1 MAPLRVVLALLLA
14 ARLVAANLLL
24 AYSIERHG
32 ARNVLPKT
40 ATLKESDAAGGPT
53 LLPEGQ
59 LQAWKAGA
67 AYAARYLNA
76 STCATDDTCLDLKA
90 AANSPGP
97 EYGVVGTADGTWNN
111 FNTLFRSSALDRT
124 IMTARSFLDAVFP
137 PMNVPTTS
145 QYLPDG
151 QQVVPVYSLPEDG
164 NTLTRAYTACPTYD
178 TRLLNWYQSDEFK
191 AKEAD
196 SAPLRDSIAANVSGL
211 NTSLTNW
218 WNVYDGFNVYRIYGV
233 GTPMPDVDNQTF
245 AQMQELAYW
254 LETSKMHSSLTG
266 NLLAGPL
273 LADLLSYL
281 EAAATAAT
289 SNVVD
294 PVYYKVVHLSGHY
307 DTQLGILGAIALN
320 QLPAAANF
328 TWFKKIPSLAAIM
341 VFELH
346 ASGSDGVP
354 QSLAVRLVMQDG
366 PSANYTTIPLPCAS
380 AGDGAEALAG
390 PGACTLEAFTQMVQP
405 LAMNTSQWCDA
416 CANTGMTM
424 CQLKTTAK
432 ALEVANA
439 TLAANGLAADGQS
452 ASAGAASS
460 GSGDSGLSD
469 GAWAGILV
477 GCIAAVSALFGV
489 AFVAYRRRMTKELEQ
504 ARLGGMQAVAA
515 LPGTV

>member
-1 MAPLRVVLALLLA
+1 MMGTRVVCALLLL
-14 ARLVAANLLL
+14 ARLAAADLLL

-76 STCATDDTCLDLKA
+76 STCSADSTCLDTKA
-90 AANSPGP
+90 AANLPGP
-97 EYGVVGTADGTWNN
+97 EYGVVGTPNGTWNN
-111 FNTLFRSSALDRT
+111 FNSLFRSSALDRT

-137 PMNVPTTS
+137 PINPPTDT

-178 TRLLNWYQSDEFK
+178 ARLLDWYQSEEFQ
-191 AKEAD
+191 AKEAE
-196 SAPLRDSIAANVSGL
+196 SAPLRDSIAAKDSGL

-218 WNVYDGFNVYRIYGV
+218 WNVYDGFNVYRTYGV
-233 GTPMPDVDNQTF
+233 GSPMPEVDDKTF

-254 LETSKMHSSLTG
+254 LETSKMRSSLTG

-273 LADLLSYL
+273 LGDLLSYL
-281 EAAATAAT
+281 EGAATAAT

-294 PVYYKVVHLSGHY
+294 PVYYKIAHLSAHY
-307 DTQLGILGAIALN
+307 NTQLGILGALALD
-320 QLPAAANF
+320 QLPAAANL

-346 ASGSDGVP
+346 ASGTDGIP

-366 PSANYTTIPLPCAS
+366 PAANYTPIPLPCAA

-390 PGACTLEAFTQMVQP
+390 PGACTLDAFNQMVQP
-405 LAMNTSQWCDA
+405 LAMSNSQWCDA

-424 CQLKTTAK
+424 CQLQTASRTL
-432 ALEVANA
+432 AAANA
-439 TLAANGLAADGQS
+439 TLAANGLTID
-452 ASAGAASS
+452 SAGASS
-460 GSGDSGLSD
+460 GSGSSGLSD

-477 GCIAAVSALFGV
+477 ACIVAVSALFGA
-489 AFVAYRRRMTKELEQ
+489 AFVVYRRRLLREVEQ
-504 ARLGGMQAVAA
+504 ARLSGMQAAAA